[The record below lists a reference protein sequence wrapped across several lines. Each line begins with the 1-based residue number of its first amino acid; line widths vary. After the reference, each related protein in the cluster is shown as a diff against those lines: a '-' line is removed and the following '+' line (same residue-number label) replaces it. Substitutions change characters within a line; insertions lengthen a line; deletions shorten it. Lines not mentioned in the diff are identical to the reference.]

1 MSDFPLH
8 PQIHISDEKK
18 KKKNT
23 IPAKLWK
30 YLIFLSILSYALPC
44 LSISKQSHQDA
55 LINLSNGFL
64 RESEFREKKS
74 ENFDQRWCFRCK
86 AVSLMA
92 IFF

>member
-1 MSDFPLH
+1 M
-8 PQIHISDEKK
+8 KK
-18 KKKNT
+18 KKKKYNT
-23 IPAKLWK
+23 SKTVE
-30 YLIFLSILSYALPC
+30 IFIFLSYALPC

-86 AVSLMA
+86 AVSLTV
-92 IFF
+92 IVFLINNILIIIIY